1 MTNTRRK
8 QKRWQWPNIYSRVH
22 RSGETGFIVD
32 LGLINGKR
40 ERHSFKTKGEAD
52 TFAEAKRTE
61 RLNEGT
67 AALGLSQDARQDAA
81 KALETLT
88 PHGITLLQ
96 SAEYYSRHVLAYRN
110 APLVPEIVTRLVA
123 DAEKNDRRDRTVEE
137 LRSRL
142 TTFSEG
148 FADRR
153 LSEITVEEIE
163 GWLDEDDWSPR
174 TRINY
179 LTKISQ
185 LFNYALR
192 HRWVDANIV
201 ERIERPTAEDKEHGI
216 LSVEQAASLLRHA
229 SSHGLLPYV
238 ALGLFAGLRSAELL
252 RLDWSAVDLAEKSV
266 VVGAQAAKKR
276 SRRVVEII
284 PALEAWLAR
293 CEPKTGPLVDD
304 ESFRE
309 NLDALRKA
317 ARLEEWPHNGLRHS
331 FASYHLAAFGDAMKT
346 ATILGHKDPGVVHNH
361 YKALVLKVTALKY
374 WDLRPGSDVKATDPA
389 PRRP

>member
-8 QKRWQWPNIYSRVH
+8 QKSWQWPNVYSRVH

-81 KALETLT
+81 KALEILT

-110 APLVPEIVTRLVA
+110 APLVPKIVTRLVA

-142 TTFSEG
+142 TTFSED

-163 GWLDEDDWSPR
+163 AGSTR
-174 TRINY
+174 T
-179 LTKISQ
+179 TG
-185 LFNYALR
+185 
-192 HRWVDANIV
+192 HRGV
-201 ERIERPTAEDKEHGI
+201 EST
-216 LSVEQAASLLRHA
+216 
-229 SSHGLLPYV
+229 
-238 ALGLFAGLRSAELL
+238 
-252 RLDWSAVDLAEKSV
+252 
-266 VVGAQAAKKR
+266 
-276 SRRVVEII
+276 
-284 PALEAWLAR
+284 
-293 CEPKTGPLVDD
+293 T
-304 ESFRE
+304 
-309 NLDALRKA
+309 
-317 ARLEEWPHNGLRHS
+317 
-331 FASYHLAAFGDAMKT
+331 
-346 ATILGHKDPGVVHNH
+346 
-361 YKALVLKVTALKY
+361 
-374 WDLRPGSDVKATDPA
+374 
-389 PRRP
+389 